1 MTGKPLLSWPGRGSD
16 KKKRQGGVKRDNEGN
31 TVKVRL
37 FPSTLSFITCLPQT
51 EERSP
56 AARVP
61 CTQCPGCKTR
71 ACGACDSCRALPRQ
85 RCVARSCVQPVLDT
99 ASTCYICSLDGW
111 YASTHMSLIDRYKHW
126 QTVIILSSSRQWRL
140 FLCFVWGYSIHWL

>member
-111 YASTHMSLIDRYKHW
+111 YASTHMSLIDRYRCKL
-126 QTVIILSSSRQWRL
+126 LSFYHPVAFFAL
-140 FLCFVWGYSIHWL
+140 F